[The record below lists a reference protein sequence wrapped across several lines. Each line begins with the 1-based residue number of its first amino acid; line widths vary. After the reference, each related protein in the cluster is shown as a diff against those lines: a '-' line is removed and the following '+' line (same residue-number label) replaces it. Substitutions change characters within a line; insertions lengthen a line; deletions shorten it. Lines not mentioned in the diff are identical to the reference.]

1 MNVILLIFL
10 ILLGGCKEEQ
20 FKNLS
25 IEQIVYDIYSFDYKG
40 VWNNLATPVMIST
53 RNIYEEKEDL
63 YIQTSKNS
71 PEQIRNIIIQECEK
85 LQCKIATNLIQNNK
99 FLIPYTFVEM
109 NINIKIEEV
118 SHFIA
123 SLRDQEIK
131 IIEDNFKVY
140 SELTNKIEYYKFI
153 VQNKREILLKVD
165 ESTKDTTDITKMKEF
180 EEYKNSLSSEIYT
193 IEKNIEYLESVKG
206 YRNLNIVIEKEST
219 TTTDYIINGI
229 SKLLFFIS
237 KYMHLFVIVAG
248 LFIIKLIFIILN
260 ILFNGLKK
268 LIQRKKNK
276 KTKTEFEE
284 RIIEPIL

>member
-1 MNVILLIFL
+1 ML
-10 ILLGGCKEEQ
+10 
-20 FKNLS
+20 
-25 IEQIVYDIYSFDYKG
+25 
-40 VWNNLATPVMIST
+40 
-53 RNIYEEKEDL
+53 
-63 YIQTSKNS
+63 
-71 PEQIRNIIIQECEK
+71 
-85 LQCKIATNLIQNNK
+85 QNNK

-123 SLRDQEIK
+123 SLRDQEIT

-140 SELTNKIEYYKFI
+140 LELTNKIEYYKYI
-153 VQNKREILLKVD
+153 AQNKREILLKID
-165 ESTKDTTDITKMKEF
+165 ESIKDATDITKMKEF

-219 TTTDYIINGI
+219 TATDYIINGI

-237 KYMHLFVIVAG
+237 KYIHLFVIVAG
-248 LFIIKLIFIILN
+248 LFIIKLIFIILS